1 MQTMITIDFDKIEAK
16 RKKIGLTR
24 AELARRVG
32 REEDT
37 LLKFIQ
43 SGKKLTQHIN
53 LINKICE
60 ELNLPLWGKN
70 GVIN

>member
-1 MQTMITIDFDKIEAK
+1 MITINFDKIETK
-16 RKKIGLTR
+16 RKRIGLSR

-37 LLKFIQ
+37 LLKFIK

-60 ELNLPLWGKN
+60 ELGLDVWGKD
-70 GVIN
+70 GVIK

>member
-1 MQTMITIDFDKIEAK
+1 MIKIDFNLIEAT
-16 RKKIGLTR
+16 RKSAGITR

-37 LLKFIQ
+37 LLKFFQ

-53 LINKICE
+53 LIDKICD
-60 ELNLPLWGKN
+60 ELCLPMWGKK
-70 GVIN
+70 GVIKK

>member
-1 MQTMITIDFDKIEAK
+1 MIKIDFETIEKK
-16 RKKIGLTR
+16 RKKVGISR

-32 REEDT
+32 KEEDT
-37 LLKFIQ
+37 LLKFFQ

-60 ELNLPLWGKN
+60 ELQLPIWGKN
-70 GVIN
+70 GVIK